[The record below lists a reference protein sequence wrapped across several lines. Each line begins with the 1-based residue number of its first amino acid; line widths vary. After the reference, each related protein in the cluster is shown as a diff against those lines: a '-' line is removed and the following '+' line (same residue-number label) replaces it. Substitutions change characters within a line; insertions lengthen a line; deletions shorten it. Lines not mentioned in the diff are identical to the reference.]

1 MKVVFGVLMMIAAL
15 PLLFWNEGRAVRT
28 AQALEEGRGSAVT
41 TSSDKADPGKE
52 GKLVHTTGRA
62 RTADTVSDPVFGV
75 STNAIALKR
84 KVEMYQWTEE
94 RESRGR
100 GSDNY
105 VYKYTKQWSAS
116 LVDASK
122 FKVPDEHPNPRS
134 MQYSSEKWIAGKV
147 TLGAYTLSPSQV
159 NRIPGADPVHAVLP
173 PSGTVTAGALR
184 EHGGALYIGENPEQ
198 PQVGD
203 LRITYAKVPDSDVSI
218 VAKQVGS
225 SFAPYRAKSGSTV
238 DLQSKGIVSLDEM
251 FTGAEDA
258 NTAAMWGLRVG
269 GFILMAIGVGLMLRP
284 LAAIAGGIP
293 ILGAIVGAGTVLIAV
308 LIAAVLSLTTIG
320 LAWIFFRPLLG
331 VALLLVGGA
340 AAYGLWHRIGKAR
353 REGVAPDARPAHA
366 PP

>member
-1 MKVVFGVLMMIAAL
+1 M
-15 PLLFWNEGRAVRT
+15 
-28 AQALEEGRGSAVT
+28 
-41 TSSDKADPGKE
+41 
-52 GKLVHTTGRA
+52 
-62 RTADTVSDPVFGV
+62 
-75 STNAIALKR
+75 
-84 KVEMYQWTEE
+84 
-94 RESRGR
+94 
-100 GSDNY
+100 
-105 VYKYTKQWSAS
+105 
-116 LVDASK
+116 
-122 FKVPDEHPNPRS
+122 
-134 MQYSSEKWIAGKV
+134 
-147 TLGAYTLSPSQV
+147 LGAYTLSSSQV
-159 NRIPGADPVHAVLP
+159 NRIPGEDPVQAVLP
-173 PSGTVTAGALR
+173 PSASGTALAR
-184 EHGGALYIGENPEQ
+184 ERGGALYVGENPEQ

-203 LRITYAKVPDSDVSI
+203 LCITYAKVSDSDVSI

-308 LIAAVLSLTTIG
+308 LLAAVLSLTTIG

-340 AAYGLWHRIGKAR
+340 AAYGLWLRIGKAR
-353 REGVAPDARPAHA
+353 REGVALDARPAHA
-366 PP
+366 LNK